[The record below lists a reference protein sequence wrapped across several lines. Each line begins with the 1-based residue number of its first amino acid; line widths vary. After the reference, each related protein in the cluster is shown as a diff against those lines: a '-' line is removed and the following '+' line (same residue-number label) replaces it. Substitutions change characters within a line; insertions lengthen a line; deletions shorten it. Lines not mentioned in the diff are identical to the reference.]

1 MCCDMQ
7 HPAQGCERAKLDS
20 CSWKQNDKDLLQL
33 PVFSLLMISSIK
45 QQQPCGSSLC
55 LPCYLLIVTVVD
67 TLLSALYSLCSS
79 FQALQCLSKLLDELA
94 RVEMVAVTN
103 TRHILINTEGKVH
116 RNTFLAVKESRP
128 ASSRQR
134 AVSENKV
141 RERGQQSIS
150 DINKAREYS
159 AASLHNNQISP
170 HTERLSASALRLII
184 TLLQCRPLCSLTAV
198 YCVVSRSPRG
208 PRPASDQE

>member
-1 MCCDMQ
+1 M
-7 HPAQGCERAKLDS
+7 
-20 CSWKQNDKDLLQL
+20 LQL

-67 TLLSALYSLCSS
+67 TLLSAFYSLCSS

-141 RERGQQSIS
+141 RERATVNIRYRNR
-150 DINKAREYS
+150 NKAREYS
-159 AASLHNNQISP
+159 TASLHNNQISP

-198 YCVVSRSPRG
+198 CCVVSRSPRG